1 MDHDHD
7 DPNNHVPPISD
18 GDDWDDLD
26 DASEITRMGLPP
38 KRVDRGLP
46 PKKEQRSAQV
56 NRHTPTLKLE
66 QEGRYN
72 PLKSKDG
79 SDQAK
84 GDQVNGDK
92 SEEPEGKRKRKVYG
106 KSRKADVAKKP
117 ATGIG
122 NAPENEPIEA
132 RIELPLA
139 KDGKRLR
146 VHEIDPENDPL
157 AGRPHRQTPKVGS
170 IASDDDDNEIGRQR
184 RRFVRGERGDWGG
197 KAATGSVKW
206 MILTGIG
213 VLGLVVLAVVLSQT
227 PDGKGNRRDQSFYSQ
242 LAPAEAEVQDDSDD
256 LKSLEILNN
265 SQDEAKS
272 IFATFAS
279 AKTADEL
286 MAIVYEPERNRELI
300 VGKWKPLGM
309 KSGWMPGDDSVWT
322 VQDRDGTRHAILDG
336 LLSDFTNFKAFFR
349 ESADGL
355 KLDWKATI
363 SYASA
368 DFGDLKKGEG
378 DASEVRTLLSLADF
392 YTFAFPEERYRSF
405 RIMSP
410 EGNLN
415 LWGYVAKASE
425 LDQKLQKLFL
435 PSPITGESQSEIQV
449 ILRLGQGEAESL
461 SSQWLIEDLVSLN
474 WLDE

>member
-1 MDHDHD
+1 MNPDLD

-26 DASEITRMGLPP
+26 DVSERTRMGLPP
-38 KRVDRGLP
+38 RRVDRGLP
-46 PKKEQRSAQV
+46 PKKDQRGAQV

-66 QEGRYN
+66 QEGRYD

-79 SDQAK
+79 SDQVK
-84 GDQVNGDK
+84 GDQVNDDESG
-92 SEEPEGKRKRKVYG
+92 EPEGKRKVYG

-117 ATGIG
+117 ATGLG
-122 NAPENEPIEA
+122 EAAKNEPIEA
-132 RIELPLA
+132 RIELPPA
-139 KDGKRLR
+139 KDGKRFR

-157 AGRPHRQTPKVGS
+157 VGRPHRQTPKVGS
-170 IASDDDDNEIGRQR
+170 IASDDHDEIGQQR

-197 KAATGSVKW
+197 KAGAGSVKW

-227 PDGKGNRRDQSFYSQ
+227 PDRKGNRRDQSFYSQ
-242 LAPAEAEVQDDSDD
+242 LTPAEAEVQDDSDD
-256 LKSLEILNN
+256 LKSLEVLT
-265 SQDEAKS
+265 SSEDEAKS

-309 KSGWMPGDDSVWT
+309 KSGWMPGDDSIWKVL
-322 VQDRDGTRHAILDG
+322 DRYGTRHAILDG
-336 LLSDFTNFKAFFR
+336 RLSDFTNFSAFFR

-378 DASEVRTLLSLADF
+378 DASEVRTWLSLADF

-410 EGNLN
+410 ERNLN

-449 ILRLGQGEAESL
+449 ILRLGLREEESL
-461 SSQWLIEDLVSLN
+461 SNQWLIEDLVSLN

>member
-1 MDHDHD
+1 MNPDLD
-7 DPNNHVPPISD
+7 DSNNHVPPISD
-18 GDDWDDLD
+18 GDDWDDRED
-26 DASEITRMGLPP
+26 VSEKTIMGLPP
-38 KRVDRGLP
+38 RRVDRGIP
-46 PKKEQRSAQV
+46 PKKDQRAAQV
-56 NRHTPTLKLE
+56 SRHTPTLKLE
-66 QEGRYN
+66 QEGRYD

-84 GDQVNGDK
+84 GDQVNDDESG
-92 SEEPEGKRKRKVYG
+92 EPEGKRKVYG

-117 ATGIG
+117 ATGLG
-122 NAPENEPIEA
+122 DAPDNEPIEA
-132 RIELPLA
+132 RIELPPA

-170 IASDDDDNEIGRQR
+170 IASDDDDDEIGRQR

-197 KAATGSVKW
+197 KAGAGSVKW

-256 LKSLEILNN
+256 LKSLEALTN

-309 KSGWMPGDDSVWT
+309 KSGWMPGDDSIWT
-322 VQDRDGTRHAILDG
+322 VRDRDGTRYAILDG
-336 LLSDFTNFKAFFR
+336 LLSDFTNFSAFFR

-378 DASEVRTLLSLADF
+378 DASEVRTWLSLADF

-410 EGNLN
+410 ERNLN

-435 PSPITGESQSEIQV
+435 PSQITGESQSEIQV
-449 ILRLGQGEAESL
+449 ILRLGLGEEESL
-461 SSQWLIEDLVSLN
+461 SNQWLIEDLVSLN